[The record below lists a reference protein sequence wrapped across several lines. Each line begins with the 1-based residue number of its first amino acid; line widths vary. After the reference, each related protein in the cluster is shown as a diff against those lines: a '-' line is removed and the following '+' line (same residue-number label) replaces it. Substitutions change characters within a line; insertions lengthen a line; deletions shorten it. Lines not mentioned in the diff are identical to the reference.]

1 MLTAII
7 VAAGSSQ
14 RMGFDKLFAT
24 IAGKPMIAHALH
36 AFERA
41 SSVNEMIVV
50 AREDRHDEIRKISR
64 AGNFKKIRS
73 IIAGGER
80 RQDSVRAGL
89 NRLNTTAKYV
99 AVHDAARPLIT
110 PQQIERVFEQCQIYG
125 AAALA
130 EPVSDTLKRVDV
142 DLVVTG
148 SVDRRQLYAMQTPQ
162 VFERALIEE
171 AYRAAD
177 MENLSLTDEV
187 SAVERFGRKVVLVPN
202 DDFNFKMTYPRD
214 LVLAE
219 FVLKQR
225 ARSAPNGRARP
236 PGAPMRTNRRT

>member
-24 IAGKPMIAHALH
+24 IAGKPVIAHTLH

-41 SSVNEMIVV
+41 SSVNEIIVV

-64 AGNFKKIRS
+64 AENFKNVRS
-73 IIAGGER
+73 VIAGGER

-89 NRLNTTAKYV
+89 GRLSADAKYV

-110 PQQIERVFEQCQIYG
+110 PEQIERVFQHCQKHQ

-130 EPVSDTLKRVDV
+130 EPVNDTIKRAGT
-142 DLVVTG
+142 DLVVTR
-148 SVDRRQLYAMQTPQ
+148 SVDRHQLYVMQTPQ
-162 VFERALIEE
+162 VFACALIEE
-171 AYRAAD
+171 AYRVAD
-177 MENLSLTDEV
+177 TENISLTDEV
-187 SAVERFGRKVVLVPN
+187 SAVERLGRKVVLVLN
-202 DDFNFKMTYPRD
+202 DDFNFKITYPRD
-214 LVLAE
+214 LPLAE

-225 ARSAPNGRARP
+225 AHPSRK
-236 PGAPMRTNRRT
+236 